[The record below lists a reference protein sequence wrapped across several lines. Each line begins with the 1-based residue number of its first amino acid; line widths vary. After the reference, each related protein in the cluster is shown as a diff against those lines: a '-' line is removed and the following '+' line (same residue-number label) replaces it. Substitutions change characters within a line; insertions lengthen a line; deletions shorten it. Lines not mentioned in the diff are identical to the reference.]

1 MQARRRRWRE
11 GSSQEAI
18 EQRALLPDLRAITGP
33 DAKPVLCFDRGGWS
47 PDLFA
52 HVTAT
57 GFDLLT
63 YRKAEAGKDI
73 PAISGSEFTTV
84 RWTGDDGRERGYDLA
99 ETSIEL
105 PVTSGGHTPR
115 KDRQVLTLRHASR
128 PPAAKKDLA
137 AAQAARQ
144 DKLAALR
151 SPAPGTTTVITNA
164 ARGHHAHARLALRQ
178 RPQRR
183 DFFPEPPVFGAVPLR
198 VIGIIVEP
206 GLAVLAQPRARD
218 L

>member
-105 PVTSGGHTPR
+105 PVTSGGHKGEVLTLR
-115 KDRQVLTLRHASR
+115 QVTRRDKDRQVHILTSR
-128 PPAAKKDLA
+128 D
-137 AAQAARQ
+137 
-144 DKLAALR
+144 AALL
-151 SPAPGTTTVITNA
+151 PAP
-164 ARGHHAHARLALRQ
+164 R
-178 RPQRR
+178 
-183 DFFPEPPVFGAVPLR
+183 
-198 VIGIIVEP
+198 
-206 GLAVLAQPRARD
+206 
-218 L
+218 